1 MKNLFYCLAAFLLF
15 VLPGAGC
22 AQDVPIDEA
31 HFPDP
36 VFREY
41 LRSGVYDNDKDGVL
55 SQEECDRI
63 NFLNMNFWY
72 IANLEGI
79 GYFRNLQSLECV
91 HTDLTHLDLSKNT
104 NLVSLYCS
112 NTYLQSLDLSKNAKL
127 EILHCGDNPGLT
139 ELVLGE
145 LPGLTELECQ
155 NTPLSS
161 LDISQCLNLQ
171 TLNCNN
177 TQLEF
182 LDLSRNTALVNLYC
196 SDTRLTSIDLTGL
209 QNLSVT
215 QTHIFNNECRI
226 SVGQDRTFDM
236 GTLPGFDASRVVNC
250 EGGSIQGNIL
260 TMDRHYV
267 DYVYKTGYG
276 GEGSGGDDQGP
287 WYSPQYVVFRLI
299 DLSVA
304 FPDTSFQKFVLES
317 FDKNSDGVLDAQECE
332 VVVNIDISGTAE
344 NPSPIKSL
352 DGIDLF
358 PDLGIL
364 RCAYTSLDSLNLD
377 GNPGISLL
385 DCKGTPLQKINL
397 TGNKYLKW
405 LNCSFTDLRQL
416 DLDSNSM
423 LHTLYCN
430 DSKLESL
437 DVSGAEALT
446 GLFCSNNYI
455 QDLVLDSN
463 QELNYLDCSNNLIQS
478 LDVSKNP
485 ELQYLYCYRTGISS
499 LDVSRNPGL
508 LELWCSHT
516 GISTLDLGKNILLRR
531 LYCDN
536 TDVSSLV
543 MEANVNL
550 EELWCS
556 NTPIKGLDLTK
567 LTSLKSLWIE
577 NTSISTLDLTANRQL
592 TDLVCGKNEVET
604 LDLTYQEMLEYLVCD
619 SMPLTSLDLTS
630 NDQLE
635 LLEAENLGKKV
646 KGKDDKPE
654 YDLSQLEGFDVE
666 RVLYVKGGQLKGHL
680 LKFSDSVLYYGY
692 SVLAGETDPWISD
705 TLEFWLGMDTSE
717 TPDPEPE
724 DTLGIKL
731 PTGLVVEVDGR
742 EVGMSWTSQEDYV
755 YQVKVEDNKTGDLLR
770 KEVESAGSRTHCSF
784 TDMVP
789 GSYNWAV
796 RVVRVE
802 SQDTLSKFVYGD
814 DFEVEEGTS
823 LDLDLISNFHIYPN
837 PTSGSFFVEVSEPV
851 LLEIFNSAGLCI
863 HREEVEPGR
872 ESLNMGYS
880 GLYLIRL
887 TTPDGRMVMKRLV
900 VR

>member
-15 VLPGAGC
+15 VLPGAGY

-36 VFREY
+36 AFRDY
-41 LRSGVYDNDKDGVL
+41 LRSGGFDNDQDGIL
-55 SQEECDRI
+55 SQEECDGI
-63 NFLNMNFWY
+63 SSLNISSWSL
-72 IANLEGI
+72 ANMEGI
-79 GYFRNLQSLECV
+79 GYLRNLQSLECRY
-91 HTDLTHLDLSKNT
+91 TQLRSLDLSKNT
-104 NLVSLYCS
+104 KLMTVNCGF
-112 NTYLQSLDLSKNAKL
+112 NPWLS
-127 EILHCGDNPGLT
+127 
-139 ELVLGE
+139 ELVLGNLSE
-145 LPGLTELECQ
+145 LMELTCD
-155 NTPLSS
+155 NTS
-161 LDISQCLNLQ
+161 LLRLDVSQCPNLQ
-171 TLNCNN
+171 VLNCN
-177 TQLEF
+177 TTRLEF
-182 LDLSRNTALVNLYC
+182 LDLSKNTALEYLYC
-196 SDTRLTSIDLTGL
+196 SNTWLTSIDLVGHS
-209 QNLSVT
+209 NLEVVSMYE
-215 QTHIFNNECRI
+215 NRRNI
-226 SVGQDRTFDM
+226 SVEKGNTFDLS
-236 GTLPGFDASRVVNC
+236 TLPGFDVSRVVNC

-276 GEGSGGDDQGP
+276 DEGSGNDDQGP
-287 WYSPQYVVFRLI
+287 WYSPQYVTFRLI
-299 DLSVA
+299 DPSVD
-304 FPDTSFQKFVLES
+304 FPDTSFQKFVLGN

-344 NPSPIKSL
+344 SPKPIKSL

-358 PDLGIL
+358 PYLSIL
-364 RCAYTSLDSLNLD
+364 RCAYTELDSLDLE
-377 GNPGISLL
+377 GNPGVSLL
-385 DCKGTPLQKINL
+385 DCKGTPIQKINL

-416 DLDSNSM
+416 DLDSNRM
-423 LHTLYCN
+423 LHTLFCN
-430 DSKLESL
+430 DSELESL
-437 DVSGAEALT
+437 DVSGAESLM
-446 GLFCSNNYI
+446 GLFCSNNRI
-455 QDLVLDSN
+455 QELMLDSN
-463 QELNYLDCSNNLIQS
+463 QKLNNLDCSNNLLQS

-485 ELQYLYCYRTGISS
+485 ELQYLYCYKTGISS
-499 LDVSRNPGL
+499 LDLSRNTRL

-516 GISTLDLGKNILLRR
+516 GISTLDLSKNILLKR

-543 MEANVNL
+543 MGANVNL

-556 NTPIKGLDLTK
+556 NTPMKGLDLTK
-567 LTSLKSLWIE
+567 LTSLQSLWIE

-604 LDLTYQEMLEYLVCD
+604 LNLAHHEMLEYLVCD

-630 NDQLE
+630 NNQLE

-646 KGKDDKPE
+646 KGKDDKHE

-666 RVLYVKGGQLKGHL
+666 RVLYVKGGELKGNL
-680 LKFSDSVLYYGY
+680 LEFTDSILYYGY
-692 SVLAGETDPWISD
+692 SVLAGETNPWISD
-705 TLEFWLGMDTSE
+705 TLDFWLAMDISE
-717 TPDPEPE
+717 NPDPEPE

-731 PTGLVVEVDGR
+731 PTGLMVEVDGR
-742 EVGMSWTSQEDYV
+742 EVSMSWTSQKDYV

-770 KEVESAGSRTHCSF
+770 KDVESEGDRTRCSF
-784 TDMVP
+784 TDMEP

-823 LDLDLISNFHIYPN
+823 LDLDLISNFYIYPN

-851 LLEIFNSAGLCI
+851 VLEIFNSAGLCI
-863 HREEVEPGR
+863 HREEVEPGY
-872 ESLNMGYS
+872 ESLNIGYS

-887 TTPDGRMVMKRLV
+887 TTADGRMVMKRLV

>member
-1 MKNLFYCLAAFLLF
+1 MKNLFYCLAALMLF
-15 VLPGAGC
+15 VLPGAGY

-31 HFPDP
+31 HFPDS
-36 VFREY
+36 VFRKH
-41 LRSGVYDNDKDGVL
+41 LQLGGYDNDNDGVL
-55 SQEECDRI
+55 SQEECDLI
-63 NFLNMNFWY
+63 YLLTVNFWD
-72 IANLEGI
+72 IASLEGI
-79 GYFRNLQSLECV
+79 GYFRNLQTLECGY
-91 HTDLTHLDLSKNT
+91 TDLTHLDLSKNT
-104 NLVSLYCS
+104 NLESLYCGY
-112 NTYLQSLDLSKNAKL
+112 TDLQSLDLSKNTKL
-127 EILHCGDNPGLT
+127 ELLHCGDNPGLT
-139 ELVLGE
+139 GLVLGE
-145 LPGLTELECQ
+145 LPELTELECQ

-161 LDISQCLNLQ
+161 LDVSQCLNLQ
-171 TLNCNN
+171 TLNCSN

-182 LDLSRNTALVNLYC
+182 LDLSKNTALVNLYC

-215 QTHIFNNECRI
+215 QTHIFNNERRI
-226 SVGQDRTFDM
+226 SVGQDRTFDL
-236 GTLPGFDASRVVNC
+236 GTLPGFDVSRVVYC

-276 GEGSGGDDQGP
+276 DEGSEGDDQQP
-287 WYSPQYVVFRLI
+287 WYSPQYVSFRLI
-299 DLSVA
+299 DLSMA

-332 VVVNIDISGTAE
+332 VVVSIDISGTAE
-344 NPSPIKSL
+344 NPNPIKNL

-358 PDLGIL
+358 PALNIL
-364 RCAYTSLDSLNLD
+364 RCAYTELDSLDLE

-385 DCKGTPLQKINL
+385 DCKGTPIQKINL
-397 TGNKYLKW
+397 SGNKYLKW

-416 DLDSNSM
+416 DLDSNRM
-423 LHTLYCN
+423 LHTLFCN
-430 DSKLESL
+430 DSELESL
-437 DVSGAEALT
+437 DVSGAEALM
-446 GLFCSNNYI
+446 GLFCSNNRI
-455 QDLVLDSN
+455 
-463 QELNYLDCSNNLIQS
+463 QELILDANQKLSNLDCSNNLLKS

-485 ELQYLYCYRTGISS
+485 ELQYLYCYKTGISS
-499 LDVSRNPGL
+499 LDLSHNPGL

-516 GISTLDLGKNILLRR
+516 GISTLDLGKNTLLKR

-536 TDVSSLV
+536 TEVASLV
-543 MEANVNL
+543 MDANVNL

-556 NTPIKGLDLTK
+556 NTPIKDLN
-567 LTSLKSLWIE
+567 LTNLISLQSLWIE
-577 NTSISTLDLTANRQL
+577 NTSISTLDMAANRQL
-592 TDLVCGKNEVET
+592 TDVVCGKNEVET
-604 LDLTYQEMLEYLVCD
+604 LDLTHQAMLEYLVCD

-630 NDQLE
+630 SNQLE
-635 LLEAENLGKKV
+635 LLVAGNLGKKV
-646 KGKDDKPE
+646 EGKDDKPE

-666 RVLYVKGGQLKGHL
+666 RILYVKGGELKGNL
-680 LKFSDSVLYYGY
+680 LEFTDSILYYGY
-692 SVLAGETDPWISD
+692 SVLAGETNPWISD
-705 TLEFWLGMDTSE
+705 TLDFWLGMDISE

-731 PTGLVVEVDGR
+731 PTDLMVEVDGR
-742 EVGMSWTSQEDYV
+742 AVSMSWISQKDYV
-755 YQVKVEDNKTGDLLR
+755 YQVKVEDNKTGNLLR
-770 KEVESAGSRTHCSF
+770 KEVESEGDRTRCSF
-784 TDMVP
+784 TDMEP

-796 RVVRVE
+796 RVVRVG

-851 LLEIFNSAGLCI
+851 VLEIFNPAGLCI
-863 HREEVEPGR
+863 HREEVEPGH
-872 ESLNMGYS
+872 ESLNVGYS

-887 TTPDGRMVMKRLV
+887 TTTDGRMVMKRLV